1 MATVFVG
8 IGSNRDRESALR
20 ATLGT
25 LRERYLQVTCS
36 SVYECPAVGLDG
48 PAFYNL
54 VVFFDTLETL
64 EEVRT
69 SLRDTEQL
77 HGRNRIED
85 QSSRTIDLDL
95 LLFGDLVDD
104 SLRLPRDDIERYAF
118 VLKPMAELVPH
129 EKHPML
135 GLTYDQMWRRFDA
148 SAQPL
153 KRVDLSL

>member
-25 LRERYLQVTCS
+25 LRERYPRVVCS
-36 SVYECPAVGLDG
+36 RVYECPAVGLDG

-64 EEVRT
+64 EEVKT
-69 SLRDTEQL
+69 SLRDVEQL
-77 HGRNRIED
+77 HGRNRVED

-95 LLFGDLVDD
+95 LLYGDLVDD

-129 EKHPML
+129 EKHPVL
-135 GLTYDQMWRRFDA
+135 GLTYAEMWRRFDA
-148 SAQPL
+148 SRQPL
-153 KRVDLSL
+153 SEVDLSL